1 MKTTNKLFVIALAT
15 ALAAVCLVSGSFSW
29 YTHNTAAEGKNI
41 NLTEDIPI
49 SIKSAASTV
58 SSTTYEADENG
69 NATTTSVSRI
79 SLNAD
84 SSGQAVKYYKTIFTN
99 SGSNDVMVD
108 MESSYLPNNA
118 DFSIGTLSPTIN
130 EKAYASR
137 PVRTKVSNTT
147 VRVYFQTTASFNPYW
162 THFTGDNATVTFNS
176 SMTNDFNIAYK
187 VSGNNNEQYS
197 KLYRCGTGTVGNTTN
212 ASSYVFYFDL
222 PTNTEYFFF
231 FNHWYF
237 ASDTNKE
244 WNRTIDITDLTPGR
258 RYYLTGNSVD
268 GNYKEYA
275 VDSTNNTKRV
285 ALNKYYSYVR
295 MSLGT
300 GVFAD
305 IGLKQDSDT
314 DEDFVPEYYGQS
326 ITYSSDAQSVATVS
340 KDGLITPVS
349 AGTAHITT
357 TITGIHGDS
366 LSVTTTVEIP
376 TNIEQVPIIKNIRI
390 PASANGTPGKVEVHW
405 YVINRSTSANFV
417 GPTSGTNA
425 STIYFTL

>member
-41 NLTEDIPI
+41 NVSEDIPI
-49 SIKSAASTV
+49 SIKSGSGTV
-58 SSTTYEADENG
+58 GATTYESDENG
-69 NATTTSVSRI
+69 NASSTTVTKI
-79 SLNAD
+79 SLNHDA
-84 SSGQAVKYYKTIFTN
+84 SGKAVKYYKTVLTN
-99 SGSNDVMVD
+99 AGSNDVMVD

-118 DFSIGTLSPTIN
+118 DFAIGTLYPTIN

-187 VSGNNNEQYS
+187 VSGGTEQYS
-197 KLYRCGTGTVGNTTN
+197 KLYRCAGTGSSGNNTN
-212 ASSYVFYFDL
+212 ATSHIFYFDL

-231 FNHWYF
+231 FNHWFF
-237 ASDTNKE
+237 ASDSNKE

-268 GNYKEYA
+268 GKYKEYA
-275 VDSTNNTKRV
+275 VDSTNSSDRV
-285 ALNKYYSYVR
+285 ALNQYYSYVR
-295 MSLGT
+295 MSTGS

-305 IGLKQDSDT
+305 IGLKKDSDT
-314 DEDFVPEYYGQS
+314 DEDFTPEYYGQD
-326 ITYSSDAQSVATVS
+326 IKYSSANTSVATVN
-340 KDGLITPVS
+340 KDGLITPVA
-349 AGTAHITT
+349 AGTTTITT

-366 LSVTTTVEIP
+366 IPVTTTVEIP
-376 TNIEQVPIIKNIRI
+376 TYIEQVPIIKNVRV
-390 PASANGTPGKVEVHW
+390 PAKADGINGRVEIDW
-405 YVINRSTSANFV
+405 YVLNKSTSANLV
-417 GPTSGTNA
+417 GNSN
-425 STIYFTL
+425 STIFYTL